1 MYPLKFKPILKE
13 HIWGG
18 QRLLEIK
25 KGQIGRISASKSYGE
40 SWDISTL
47 PRNISMITNGFLK
60 GNSLLE
66 AVEVYMGD
74 LVGESVFEKYG
85 EAFPLLLKTLTCRDR
100 ISVQVHP
107 DDALAMERHDSCGK
121 TELWYVVS
129 SSPDALL
136 YIGLK
141 NPKTTREEYI
151 EAVATGRIADMIEPV
166 KVKAG
171 DVFMIPSGT
180 IHSMEGEIEIIEIQQ
195 PVDITYRIYDW
206 DRVDSE
212 GRSRE
217 LHTALAVDAVNLS
230 ITAEECRRPYYIAD
244 NQAVEVA
251 KCDYFTFNIIKVDT
265 QLQRKYGDIDSFV
278 IYVCTEGECEIA
290 TDGGCERLSAG
301 EVVLL
306 PAECVEASIKGTATL
321 LEYYIK

>member
-13 HIWGG
+13 HVWGG

-25 KGQIGRISASKSYGE
+25 RGQIGRIAASKSYGE

-47 PRNISMITNGFLK
+47 PRNISKITNGFLK

-66 AVEVYMGD
+66 AIEVYMGD

-85 EAFPLLLKTLTCRDR
+85 EAFPLLLKTLTCSDR
-100 ISVQVHP
+100 LSVQVHP
-107 DDALAMERHDSCGK
+107 DDTLAMERHDSCGK

-129 SSPDALL
+129 ASPEALL

-151 EAVATGRIADMIEPV
+151 EAVATGQIAELIEPV
-166 KVKAG
+166 KVQAG

-180 IHSMEGEIEIIEIQQ
+180 IHSMEGDIEIIEIQQ

-230 ITAEECRRPYYIAD
+230 TTAEECRRSYQIVE

-251 KCDYFTFNIIKVDT
+251 KCDYFTFNIVKVNG

-290 TDGGCERLSAG
+290 TDGGSERLTAG
-301 EVVLL
+301 EVLLL
-306 PAECVEASIKGTATL
+306 PAECVEAAIQGSATL
-321 LEYYIK
+321 LEYYVE

>member
-166 KVKAG
+166 NVKAG

-230 ITAEECRRPYYIAD
+230 ITAEECRRPYHIAD

-278 IYVCTEGECEIA
+278 IYVCTEGECEIV

>member
-129 SSPDALL
+129 SSPDAGGQRDLPG
-136 YIGLK
+136 IGLCSSERYRR
-141 NPKTTREEYI
+141 KTHYI
-151 EAVATGRIADMIEPV
+151 QGCPRR
-166 KVKAG
+166 G
-171 DVFMIPSGT
+171 S
-180 IHSMEGEIEIIEIQQ
+180 
-195 PVDITYRIYDW
+195 
-206 DRVDSE
+206 
-212 GRSRE
+212 
-217 LHTALAVDAVNLS
+217 LA
-230 ITAEECRRPYYIAD
+230 
-244 NQAVEVA
+244 
-251 KCDYFTFNIIKVDT
+251 
-265 QLQRKYGDIDSFV
+265 
-278 IYVCTEGECEIA
+278 
-290 TDGGCERLSAG
+290 
-301 EVVLL
+301 
-306 PAECVEASIKGTATL
+306 
-321 LEYYIK
+321 